1 MTNLEIVIGEAINQ
15 GVFTEEQIQGYLSEG
30 DLPLKTFKSW
40 QDAGYTVRKGQKAR
54 LQTKLWQLRNKKK
67 KETEDS
73 KDEVKN
79 DTFILVPAYLFTLD
93 QVAKIGEDNGK

>member
-1 MTNLEIVIGEAINQ
+1 MTNLEIVIGEAINH

-54 LQTKLWQLRNKKK
+54 LQTKLWQLKAKKK
-67 KETEDS
+67 KEAAESQED
-73 KDEVKN
+73 EKN
-79 DTFILVPAYLFTLD
+79 EKFILVPAYLFTLD
-93 QVAKIGEDNGK
+93 QVAKIGEENGN